1 MSLDFRV
8 TSLPYKSSSFATPE
22 GALFLPLY
30 DEQLKLAQ
38 GEEPLKLP
46 PPGEVPPQA
55 GIVVYFHGRS
65 PVCMFF
71 LRAKGAVVWFYNKR
85 RPSSFKGRP
94 PSPPTGGLY
103 TAAERLP
110 QPSARRAVKLKNPPV
125 KGRSNLRTLAPNI
138 RKYTSLFF
146 RRDFLIAGKG
156 PGFSWT
162 YTGTSTYRKSWMA
175 RKYRQKLS
183 SGEGNEV
190 SWKKH
195 KKVYFRI
202 LLASFRIVYTLC
214 RKGEE

>member
-1 MSLDFRV
+1 MLFIIYEIKGKRRADFPLRV
-8 TSLPYKSSSFATPE
+8 
-22 GALFLPLY
+22 
-30 DEQLKLAQ
+30 
-38 GEEPLKLP
+38 
-46 PPGEVPPQA
+46 EVPLQA
-55 GIVVYFHGRS
+55 GIGVHFHGRS
-65 PVCMFF
+65 PVCMFS

-94 PSPPTGGLY
+94 
-103 TAAERLP
+103 P

-156 PGFSWT
+156 CGYSWT
-162 YTGTSTYRKSWMA
+162 YTGFIAYRKSWMA
-175 RKYRQKLS
+175 RKYRQNLS

-190 SWKKH
+190 SWKKR

>member
-1 MSLDFRV
+1 M
-8 TSLPYKSSSFATPE
+8 
-22 GALFLPLY
+22 
-30 DEQLKLAQ
+30 
-38 GEEPLKLP
+38 
-46 PPGEVPPQA
+46 
-55 GIVVYFHGRS
+55 YFHGRS

-71 LRAKGAVVWFYNKR
+71 LRAKGAVVWFYDKR

-94 PSPPTGGLY
+94 PRLRSSHTYSSPEGRY
-103 TAAERLP
+103 H
-110 QPSARRAVKLKNPPV
+110 NPRPEAP
-125 KGRSNLRTLAPNI
+125 SNLRTLAPNI

-162 YTGTSTYRKSWMA
+162 YTGFIIYRKSRMA
-175 RKYRQKLS
+175 RKYRQKFS